1 MILLIVG
8 KSGSGKTSVEH
19 ELIKSHGYNR
29 VVTCTTR
36 KPREGEDK
44 DSYHFMSREEFML
57 AVDRGDFLEYD
68 NYRENMYGTLKDEF
82 KDASIENKMVCVVTP
97 EGAMA
102 IKRVY
107 PGACIM
113 YLATELKDSIMRVIG
128 RAQHL
133 TPLDLRKACTQAAT
147 DEYLYNGIKYDIII
161 PNPADSKLWDIART
175 VADEHM
181 KWEMHNMMKET
192 NDQLREGLELLKDT
206 YLPDRE
212 RCTELLE
219 GCIGTIMDTWGRDD
233 GIRELLQ
240 IGFTRDELVK
250 GFSLS
255 REDVDRVLEQDT
267 AALEKE
273 TMCLPWV

>member
-8 KSGSGKTSVEH
+8 KSGSGKTSIEH
-19 ELIKSHGYNR
+19 ELIKSHGYTR

-36 KPREGEDK
+36 KPREGEDM

-68 NYRENMYGTLKDEF
+68 TYRENMYGTLKDEF
-82 KDASIENKMVCVVTP
+82 KDASIENKMVCVITP

-128 RAQHL
+128 RAQNL
-133 TPLDLRKACTQAAT
+133 TPVDLHKACTQAAT
-147 DEYLYNGIKYDIII
+147 DEYLYESIKYDIII

-192 NDQLREGLELLKDT
+192 NDSLREGLELLKST
-206 YLPDRE
+206 YLPDHE
-212 RCTELLE
+212 RCVELLK
-219 GCIGTIMDTWGRDD
+219 GCIGTIMDGRGCDD
-233 GIRELLQ
+233 GIHELLQ

-255 REDVDRVLEQDT
+255 KEDVDKVLEQDMI
-267 AALEKE
+267 ALEKE